1 MPDPST
7 ASFKQQ
13 AHSLIDQL
21 PDSASW
27 NDLAY
32 EMDVRASIERGL
44 TDSKAG
50 RVIAVED
57 LMKILGILTFAVLG
71 WVTSIDP
78 SRSFGGPKYQRW
90 VSDCSHPS
98 ARRLF
103 ANNLA

>member
-7 ASFKQQ
+7 VSFKQQ

-27 NDLAY
+27 DDLAY

-44 TDSKAG
+44 SDSKAG

-57 LMKILGILTFAVLG
+57 LMKELGI
-71 WVTSIDP
+71 P
-78 SRSFGGPKYQRW
+78 E
-90 VSDCSHPS
+90 
-98 ARRLF
+98 
-103 ANNLA
+103 